1 MLFGERLKGLRN
13 RAKITQSD
21 FAEKMGVHT
30 QTVSKWER
38 GIITPDFSMLG
49 AIAFSLTLSLE
60 ELIGSGFG
68 SPVTSPEF
76 DAVKMGRAIAYYR
89 KKKSLSQG
97 ALSEILGVSAD
108 VVSKWERG
116 VVCPDAERLIALSE
130 ALGAAPSA
138 IYFGKEAATERADK
152 KAEGKNSKKTAVWL
166 ICIVSCLS
174 LCIIAGV
181 LLYNALINGRGNESP
196 SGGNPVTEDSSGDNS
211 GTGDSS
217 GDNSGTEDSSG
228 DNSGTE
234 DSSGDNSGG
243 EVAVSP
249 FPVKDGVVTVEHGE
263 FFHNKT
269 LNYFTPHTGVD
280 IAAEV
285 GSAVIACVSGKIIS
299 ISDRDLLFGP
309 VVTIETE
316 NGELVEYRY
325 VDCVDGLSEGD
336 LVTAGQHIGFVSEPA
351 GEEYKEGPHLHI
363 QAQDKRGQSI
373 DPTVFWEESTNE

>member
-130 ALGAAPSA
+130 ALEAAPSA

-152 KAEGKNSKKTAVWL
+152 QAEGKNSKKTAVWL

-196 SGGNPVTEDSSGDNS
+196 SGGNPGTEDSSGDNS

-217 GDNSGTEDSSG
+217 GDNSG
-228 DNSGTE
+228 
-234 DSSGDNSGG
+234 G
-243 EVAVSP
+243 EVAVSL
-249 FPVKDGVVTVEHGE
+249 FPVKGGVLTVEHGE

-269 LNYFTPHTGVD
+269 LNYYTPHTGVD

-285 GSAVIACVSGKIIS
+285 GSAVFACVSGKIIS
-299 ISDRDLLFGP
+299 ISDQDLLFSP

-336 LVTAGQHIGFVSEPA
+336 LVTAGQHIAFVAEPTGA
-351 GEEYKEGPHLHI
+351 EYKDGPHVHI
-363 QAQDKRGQSI
+363 QALDKRGQSI